1 MHSMDSEDALR
12 LYVGGTGATAP
23 HAMSNKLTPAA
34 CKLRGSARDTAGRE
48 HKAGAHKAKGHAIS
62 RSRKKSSSP
71 SQAALRQLSRQSHLR
86 GERTCMSTT
95 ATMHANIANV
105 HINSDARPQV
115 TMHHTADAHSNIV
128 WAAHLELV
136 RPRRT
141 RRRHRRHK
149 PELVGY
155 AKVRRCA
162 VCAASQASE
171 GCDED
176 RASCRHRC
184 HPRRSHRQ
192 TD

>member
-1 MHSMDSEDALR
+1 MRETQQAVSTRQARTRPKDMQYRGVERSHPCMQSIASSI
-12 LYVGGTGATAP
+12 AT
-23 HAMSNKLTPAA
+23 
-34 CKLRGSARDTAGRE
+34 
-48 HKAGAHKAKGHAIS
+48 
-62 RSRKKSSSP
+62 
-71 SQAALRQLSRQSHLR
+71 SRQSTPSWR
-86 GERTCMSTT
+86 ACISTT
-95 ATMHANIANV
+95 ATMHADIADV

-115 TMHHTADAHSNIV
+115 TMHRIADAHSNIV

-149 PELVGY
+149 PELVGN

-184 HPRRSHRQ
+184 HPRRPHRQ